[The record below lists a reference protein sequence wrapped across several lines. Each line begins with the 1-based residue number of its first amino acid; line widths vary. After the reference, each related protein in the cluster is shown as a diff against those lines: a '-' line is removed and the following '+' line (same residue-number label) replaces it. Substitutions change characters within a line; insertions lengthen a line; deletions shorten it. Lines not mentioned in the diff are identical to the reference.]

1 MTKHTL
7 LSIAIMAALPFG
19 AMADRTYIS
28 TDTPAR
34 VAVDGTVTMALYSGP
49 YVTATINDDDDEHI
63 ASTAYVKGAYN
74 DAIAAINKQERSVS
88 GSLSSLGNDMDN
100 LRVNVYTTWDDDS
113 DNAVTP
119 VEVFVAE

>member
-1 MTKHTL
+1 MTTKIPL
-7 LSIAIMAALPFG
+7 LFTIIALLPFG
-19 AMADRTYIS
+19 VWADYTYNYV
-28 TDTPAR
+28 TTPAQ
-34 VAVDGTVTMALYSGP
+34 VVPNGTVTRASALGP
-49 YVTATINDDDDEHI
+49 YTIATIEDDDAEHI

>member
-1 MTKHTL
+1 MVTL
-7 LSIAIMAALPFG
+7 PLGAKAAY
-19 AMADRTYIS
+19 TYVI
-28 TDTPAR
+28 TDTPAA
-34 VAVDGTVTMALYSGP
+34 VALDGTVTMASTSEL

-74 DAIAAINKQERSVS
+74 DAIAAINRQSMEVWSTLDS
-88 GSLSSLGNDMDN
+88 MGDN

-119 VEVFVAE
+119 VEVFMAD